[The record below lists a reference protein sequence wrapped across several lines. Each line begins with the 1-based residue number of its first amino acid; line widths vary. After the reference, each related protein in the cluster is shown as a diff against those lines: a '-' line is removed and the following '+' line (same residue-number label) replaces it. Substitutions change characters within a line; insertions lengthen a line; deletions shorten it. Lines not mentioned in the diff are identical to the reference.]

1 MNLELRKKAC
11 QKTFITAQ
19 LVDETMDMEV
29 IAQAKCV
36 REMKK
41 KNEVQKVSILKV

>member
-1 MNLELRKKAC
+1 MSKVTKGGKSRTYMNLELRKKAC

-29 IAQAKCV
+29 IA
-36 REMKK
+36 
-41 KNEVQKVSILKV
+41 